1 MTMDTYTYRADVNLT
16 VEIEAPNLEDA
27 REMVDDHFGLGAG
40 GEGVNVVA
48 VVYTVDTDD
57 D

>member
-1 MTMDTYTYRADVNLT
+1 MTMDTYTYRADVSLT

-48 VVYTVDTDD
+48 IVYTVDIDD

>member
-1 MTMDTYTYRADVNLT
+1 MDTYTYRADVSLM

-27 REMVDDHFGLGAG
+27 KEMIDDHFGTGAG
-40 GEGVNVVA
+40 GEGVNVLA
-48 VVYTVDTDD
+48 IIYTVDIDD